1 MMAGAAALWEKVAYP
16 GGGVVRPDG
25 GFAVESR
32 GASKDTRWALE
43 WLAGVVVGASALL
56 VVLVGPLHVATGG
69 TGHVAA
75 VLAFV
80 GVLVTAAAS
89 IIGLTVTRQSS
100 RAAEN
105 RLRLD
110 AAMRAGESF
119 SSQTSEPVSS
129 ASVAS
134 SLLALTRLDNIDLAV
149 ALLVDFWEPGIEAKI
164 SDEAAILVVDA
175 ALRSGK
181 PTAQL
186 VAAEVL
192 CRNSVHLDPCQSTH
206 WLSYIDGCW
215 NPRFGPK
222 ARLLL
227 IDALT
232 RMAIAKDPVNENALR
247 SVAVRLYGMYK
258 GEPQNSNVRG
268 CVATL
273 IAALTP
279 SLERLGYDDFMQGN
293 TEVMLSDL
301 VDAAVHAKP
310 NPDDFLARMAADRAE
325 ELRKWAEPCTKGDV
339 ERTHSA
345 LAATTT
351 NPTPESGSDVSPGM
365 PHLRPRGP
373 RVHRRRL
380 TV

>member
-1 MMAGAAALWEKVAYP
+1 
-16 GGGVVRPDG
+16 
-25 GFAVESR
+25 VESR
-32 GASKDTRWALE
+32 GASRDTRWALG
-43 WLAGVVVGASALL
+43 WLAGVVVGASTLL
-56 VVLVGPLHVATGG
+56 VVLLGPLHIATGG

-89 IIGLTVTRQSS
+89 IIGLTVSRQSS

-119 SSQTSEPVSS
+119 SPSTSEPVSP

-134 SLLALTRLDNIDLAV
+134 SLLALTKLDNVDLAV
-149 ALLVDFWEPGIEAKI
+149 ALLVDFWVPSSQEMI
-164 SDEAAILVVDA
+164 SNESAILVVDA

-181 PTAQL
+181 PNAQL

-192 CRNSVHLDPCQSTH
+192 CRNSSHLDPCQSTH
-206 WLSYIDGCW
+206 WPSYIDGCW

-222 ARLLL
+222 TRLLL

-232 RMAIAKDPVNENALR
+232 RMAITKSPVNENALR
-247 SVAVRLYGMYK
+247 SVAVRLYGIYH
-258 GEPQNSNVRG
+258 GEPETSRARG

-273 IAALTP
+273 IAALVP

-293 TEVMLSDL
+293 VEVMLSDL
-301 VDAAVHAKP
+301 QKAALHAHR
-310 NPDDFLARMAADRAE
+310 NPDDFLARMAADRAAA
-325 ELRKWAEPCTKGDV
+325 LRSWAEPCTRGDV

-345 LAATTT
+345 LAATTS
-351 NPTPESGSDVSPGM
+351 NPTP
-365 PHLRPRGP
+365 
-373 RVHRRRL
+373 
-380 TV
+380 

>member
-1 MMAGAAALWEKVAYP
+1 
-16 GGGVVRPDG
+16 
-25 GFAVESR
+25 
-32 GASKDTRWALE
+32 LE
-43 WLAGVVVGASALL
+43 WLAAIVVGASVLL
-56 VVLVGPLHVATGG
+56 VLLVGPLHVATSG

-119 SSQTSEPVSS
+119 SSKTAEPVSS

-134 SLLALTRLDNIDLAV
+134 SLLALTKLENVDLAV
-149 ALLVDFWEPGIEAKI
+149 ALLVDFWLPGSEDMI

-175 ALRSGK
+175 ALRSGR
-181 PTAQL
+181 PNAQL

-192 CRNSVHLDPCQSTH
+192 CRNSTHLDPCQSTH
-206 WLSYIDGCW
+206 WPSYIDGCW

-222 ARLLL
+222 TRLLL

-232 RMAIAKDPVNENALR
+232 RMAIHKKPINENALR
-247 SVAVRLYGMYK
+247 SVAVRLYGVYK
-258 GEPQNSNVRG
+258 GEPENSNARG

-279 SLERLGYDDFMQGN
+279 TLGRLGYGDFMQGN

-301 VDAAVHAKP
+301 VEAAKHAKR
-310 NPDDFLARMAADRAE
+310 NPDDFLARMAAGRAE
-325 ELRKWAEPCTKGDV
+325 ELRKWAKPCTKGVV
-339 ERTHSA
+339 EQTHST
-345 LAATTT
+345 LAATAT
-351 NPTPESGSDVSPGM
+351 NPTPESGSDASPAM
-365 PHLRPRGP
+365 PHPPRW
-373 RVHRRRL
+373 RRHVHRRRL
-380 TV
+380 AA

>member
-1 MMAGAAALWEKVAYP
+1 
-16 GGGVVRPDG
+16 
-25 GFAVESR
+25 VESHGTSR
-32 GASKDTRWALE
+32 DTRWALG
-43 WLAGVVVGASALL
+43 WLAGVIVGASALL
-56 VVLVGPLHVATGG
+56 LLLVGPLRIATGG

-89 IIGLTVTRQSS
+89 IIGLTVTRQSG

-119 SSQTSEPVSS
+119 SSRTSEPVSS
-129 ASVAS
+129 ASIAS
-134 SLLALTRLDNIDLAV
+134 SLLALTRLDNVDLAV
-149 ALLVDFWEPGIEAKI
+149 ALLVDFWLPDANERWI

-181 PTAQL
+181 PDAQL
-186 VAAEVL
+186 VAAELL
-192 CRNSVHLDPCQSTH
+192 CRNSTHLDPCQSTH
-206 WLSYIDGCW
+206 WPSSIDGSW

-232 RMAIAKDPVNENALR
+232 RMAIAKVPVNENALR
-247 SVAVRLYGMYK
+247 SVAVRLYGIYK
-258 GEPQNSNVRG
+258 GEPETSKARG

-273 IAALTP
+273 IAALIPT
-279 SLERLGYDDFMQGN
+279 LRRLGYDDFMQGN
-293 TEVMLSDL
+293 VEVMLGDL
-301 VDAAVHAKP
+301 VEAAGHAER
-310 NPDDFLARMAADRAE
+310 NPDDFLARMATDRAE
-325 ELRKWAEPCTKGDV
+325 KLREWAEPCTKGDV

-351 NPTPESGSDVSPGM
+351 NSTLSGV
-365 PHLRPRGP
+365 
-373 RVHRRRL
+373 
-380 TV
+380 

>member
-1 MMAGAAALWEKVAYP
+1 
-16 GGGVVRPDG
+16 
-25 GFAVESR
+25 
-32 GASKDTRWALE
+32 
-43 WLAGVVVGASALL
+43 LAGVVLGASALL
-56 VVLVGPLHVATGG
+56 VVLVGPLHIATGG

-100 RAAEN
+100 RASEN

-119 SSQTSEPVSS
+119 SSRTSDPVSS

-134 SLLALTRLDNIDLAV
+134 SLLALTKLDNVDLAV
-149 ALLVDFWEPGIEAKI
+149 ALLVDFWLPDVVDGRI

-181 PTAQL
+181 PNAQL

-192 CRNSVHLDPCQSTH
+192 CRNSAKLDPCQSTH
-206 WLSYIDGCW
+206 WPSYIDGSW
-215 NPRFGPK
+215 SPVFGPK
-222 ARLLL
+222 TRLLL

-232 RMAIAKDPVNENALR
+232 RMAIAKVPVNENALR
-247 SVAVRLYGMYK
+247 SVAVRLYGIYK
-258 GEPQNSNVRG
+258 GESNNSNVRG
-268 CVATL
+268 CLATL

-279 SLERLGYDDFMQGN
+279 TLERLGYCDFMQGN
-293 TEVMLSDL
+293 SEVMLSEL
-301 VDAAVHAKP
+301 VEAARHAKP
-310 NPDDFLARMAADRAE
+310 NPDDFLARMAADRAK
-325 ELRKWAEPCTKGDV
+325 ELCEWAKPCTKGDV

-351 NPTPESGSDVSPGM
+351 NPTLENGPDVSTAM
-365 PHLRPRGP
+365 PHT
-373 RVHRRRL
+373 HRRRYVRRHRL
-380 TV
+380 AALADRASKQSDVIAKQMMGCG

>member
-1 MMAGAAALWEKVAYP
+1 M
-16 GGGVVRPDG
+16 
-25 GFAVESR
+25 ESR
-32 GASKDTRWALE
+32 GTSRDTRWALE
-43 WLAGVVVGASALL
+43 WLAGVVVGASVLL
-56 VVLVGPLHVATGG
+56 VVLVGPLHIVTGG
-69 TGHVAA
+69 TGRIAA
-75 VLAFV
+75 TLAFV

-119 SSQTSEPVSS
+119 SSRTSEPVNS

-134 SLLALTRLDNIDLAV
+134 SLLALTRLDNVDLAV
-149 ALLVDFWEPGIEAKI
+149 ALLVDFWLPGVEARV

-175 ALRSGK
+175 ALRSGR
-181 PTAQL
+181 PNAQL

-206 WLSYIDGCW
+206 WPSYIDGCW

-222 ARLLL
+222 TRLLL

-232 RMAIAKDPVNENALR
+232 RMAISKVPVNENALR
-247 SVAVRLYGMYK
+247 SVAVRLYGVYK
-258 GEPQNSNVRG
+258 GEPQNSNARG

-279 SLERLGYDDFMQGN
+279 TLGRLGYDDFMQGN
-293 TEVMLSDL
+293 TEVMLSAL
-301 VDAAVHAKP
+301 VEAATHAKP
-310 NPDDFLARMAADRAE
+310 NPDDFLARMAKARSE
-325 ELRKWAEPCTKGDV
+325 ELREWAEPCTKGDV
-339 ERTHSA
+339 ELTHSA

-351 NPTPESGSDVSPGM
+351 NPTPK
-365 PHLRPRGP
+365 
-373 RVHRRRL
+373 
-380 TV
+380 

>member
-1 MMAGAAALWEKVAYP
+1 M
-16 GGGVVRPDG
+16 
-25 GFAVESR
+25 ESGSTSR
-32 GASKDTRWALE
+32 DTRWALG
-43 WLAGVVVGASALL
+43 WLAGVVLGASALL

-75 VLAFV
+75 VLAFI

-89 IIGLTVTRQSS
+89 IIGLTVSRQSS

-110 AAMRAGESF
+110 AAMRAGASF
-119 SSQTSEPVSS
+119 SSPTSGPVSS

-134 SLLALTRLDNIDLAV
+134 SLLALTKLDNVDLAV
-149 ALLVDFWEPGIEAKI
+149 VLLVDFWLPGVEEMI

-175 ALRSGK
+175 ALRSGR
-181 PTAQL
+181 PNAQL

-192 CRNSVHLDPCQSTH
+192 CRNSAHLDPCQSTH
-206 WLSYIDGCW
+206 WPSYIDGCW

-222 ARLLL
+222 TRLLL
-227 IDALT
+227 IDAVT
-232 RMAIAKDPVNENALR
+232 RMAITKDPVNENALR
-247 SVAVRLYGMYK
+247 SVAVRLYGIYK
-258 GEPQNSNVRG
+258 GEPETSRARG

-293 TEVMLSDL
+293 VEVMLSDL
-301 VDAAVHAKP
+301 VEAAQHAHRS
-310 NPDDFLARMAADRAE
+310 PDDFLARMAAGRAA

-339 ERTHSA
+339 ERIHSA
-345 LAATTT
+345 LAATTS
-351 NPTPESGSDVSPGM
+351 NPTP
-365 PHLRPRGP
+365 RRGRSTTSMTP
-373 RVHRRRL
+373 SRR
-380 TV
+380 

>member
-1 MMAGAAALWEKVAYP
+1 M
-16 GGGVVRPDG
+16 
-25 GFAVESR
+25 ESR
-32 GASKDTRWALE
+32 GISRDTRWALG

-56 VVLVGPLHVATGG
+56 VVLVGPLHIATGG

-119 SSQTSEPVSS
+119 SSKTSDPVSS

-134 SLLALTRLDNIDLAV
+134 SLLALTKLENVDLAV
-149 ALLVDFWEPGIEAKI
+149 ALLVDFWLPGVDGRI

-181 PTAQL
+181 PNAQL

-192 CRNSVHLDPCQSTH
+192 CRNSALLDPCQSTH
-206 WLSYIDGCW
+206 WPSYIDGSW

-222 ARLLL
+222 TRLLL

-232 RMAIAKDPVNENALR
+232 RMAIAKVPVNENALR
-247 SVAVRLYGMYK
+247 SVAVRLYGIYEA
-258 GEPQNSNVRG
+258 EPKKSNVRG

-273 IAALTP
+273 IDALIPALTN
-279 SLERLGYDDFMQGN
+279 LGYCDFMQGN
-293 TEVMLSDL
+293 KEVFLKDL
-301 VDAAVHAKP
+301 KKAAEHKKR
-310 NPDDFLARMAADRAE
+310 NPDDFLARMAADYAE
-325 ELRKWAEPCTKGDV
+325 KLHAWAEPCTKGDI
-339 ERTHSA
+339 ERTHSP

-351 NPTPESGSDVSPGM
+351 NPTLGGRSDISAVMS
-365 PHLRPRGP
+365 HAQWWRH
-373 RVHRRRL
+373 VYRRRL
-380 TV
+380 AA

>member
-1 MMAGAAALWEKVAYP
+1 
-16 GGGVVRPDG
+16 
-25 GFAVESR
+25 VESR
-32 GASKDTRWALE
+32 GTSRDTWWALE
-43 WLAGVVVGASALL
+43 WLAGVIVGASVLL
-56 VVLVGPLHVATGG
+56 VVLVGPLHIASSG

-119 SSQTSEPVSS
+119 SSRTAEPVNS

-134 SLLALTRLDNIDLAV
+134 SLLALTKLDNVDLAV
-149 ALLVDFWEPGIEAKI
+149 ALLVDFWLPGIEDRI

-175 ALRSGK
+175 ALRSGR
-181 PTAQL
+181 PNAQL

-192 CRNSVHLDPCQSTH
+192 CRNSAHLDPCQSTH
-206 WLSYIDGCW
+206 WPSYIDGCW

-222 ARLLL
+222 TRLLL

-232 RMAIAKDPVNENALR
+232 RMAITKDPVNENALR
-247 SVAVRLYGMYK
+247 SVAVRLYGVYK
-258 GEPQNSNVRG
+258 GEPENSNARG

-273 IAALTP
+273 ISALTP
-279 SLERLGYDDFMQGN
+279 SLENLGYDDFMQGN

-301 VDAAVHAKP
+301 VEAAKDAKP
-310 NPDDFLARMAADRAE
+310 NPDDFLARMAAGRAE
-325 ELRKWAEPCTKGDV
+325 ELRKWAEPCTKGDI
-339 ERTHSA
+339 EQTHSA

-351 NPTPESGSDVSPGM
+351 NPTPESGSDASPH
-365 PHLRPRGP
+365 PSWWRR

-380 TV
+380 AA